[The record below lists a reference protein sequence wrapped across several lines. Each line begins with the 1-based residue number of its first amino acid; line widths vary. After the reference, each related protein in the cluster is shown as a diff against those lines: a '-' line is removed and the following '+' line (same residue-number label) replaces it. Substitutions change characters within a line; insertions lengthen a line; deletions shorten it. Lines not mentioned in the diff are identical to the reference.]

1 MKHKKIVRDK
11 YFDEDQPRN
20 DYNFVEVLVGDM
32 GALDQYIYN
41 SPQVQQVL
49 GSSFQINLPTGSK
62 EWTHKKQKKL
72 LKKVMQAASRTLT
85 DRQFQIFVLRF
96 VFNLT
101 QEEVASR
108 LTRQHL
114 GRPNLKGNS
123 KKPASNKPLSQEYVV
138 QCLQTIVK
146 KIQKELRLKPTH
158 RAHRK

>member
-1 MKHKKIVRDK
+1 MKNKKIVRDK
-11 YFDEDQPRN
+11 YFSEDQPSN
-20 DYNFVEVLVGDM
+20 DFNFVEVLVGDM

-62 EWTHKKQKKL
+62 ALIQKKQKKL
-72 LKKVMQAASRTLT
+72 LKKVMQAAAKTLT

-108 LTRQHL
+108 LTREHL
-114 GRPNLKGNS
+114 GRPKLNGKS
-123 KKPASNKPLSQEYVV
+123 KKPDNNKPLSQEYVV
-138 QCLQTIVK
+138 QCLQTIIK
-146 KIQKELRLKPTH
+146 KIQKELRLKPNH
-158 RAHRK
+158 KALE